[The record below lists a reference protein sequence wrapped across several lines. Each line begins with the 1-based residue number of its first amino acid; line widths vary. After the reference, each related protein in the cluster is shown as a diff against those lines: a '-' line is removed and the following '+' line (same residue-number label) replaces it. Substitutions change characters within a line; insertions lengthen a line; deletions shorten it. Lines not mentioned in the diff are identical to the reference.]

1 MMNFAFDLQKTD
13 TATAARAGTIT
24 TPHGEIATPVF
35 MPVGTLGAVKTLTP
49 EEVKAVGAKII
60 LGNTYHI
67 YLRPGLS
74 TISKLGGLHS
84 FMGWDG
90 PILTDSGG
98 FQVLSLGHLRKIN
111 DDGVVFRSHIDG
123 SEHFFSPE
131 VATQI
136 QSDLGADII
145 MTFDDCPDHQGEL
158 DEIRQ
163 SMKRT
168 HRWAERCL
176 KSHANEK
183 QAMFGI
189 VHGGTFPDLRRQSS
203 KFITSLD
210 FPGYAIGGLSVGETK
225 DLTWAM
231 VEEVVPLL
239 PDDKPRYLM
248 GVGSPEDLFEAVARG
263 IDMFDCVLPTRV
275 ARNGSLFT
283 SQGRRSIRRAQY
295 KDMNVPVEEGCDC
308 YACRNFSAAYLHHL
322 FKSEEM
328 LGYRLASIHNLRFL
342 VRLMER
348 MRKSILDGG
357 FIGLRDEFV
366 AGYAVTDQS
375 IRQSQKQK
383 WIDAQRKKQPG
394 KLTYES

>member
-1 MMNFAFDLQKTD
+1 MKFAFDLQKTD
-13 TATAARAGTIT
+13 TVTAARVGTIT
-24 TPHGEIATPVF
+24 TPHGQIPTPAF

-49 EEVKAVGAKII
+49 EEVKALGAKII
-60 LGNTYHI
+60 LGNTYHL

-74 TISKLGGLHS
+74 TITKLGGLHK
-84 FMGWDG
+84 FMGWEG

-136 QSDLGADII
+136 QAGLGADII
-145 MTFDDCPDHQGEL
+145 MTFDDCPDHQGEI
-158 DEIRQ
+158 DEIKQ
-163 SMKRT
+163 SMERT

-176 KSHANEK
+176 KNHANEN

-189 VHGGTFPDLRRQSS
+189 VQGGTYPELRRQSA

-210 FPGYAIGGLSVGETK
+210 FPGYAIGGLSVGESK

-239 PDDKPRYLM
+239 PADKPRYLM

-263 IDMFDCVLPTRV
+263 VDMFDCVLPTRV

-295 KDMNVPVEEGCDC
+295 KDMDAAVEDGCDC
-308 YACRNFSAAYLHHL
+308 YACRNFPAAYLHHL

-348 MRKSILDGG
+348 IRDSIVDGS
-357 FIGLRDEFV
+357 FAGLKDQFV

-383 WIDAQRKKQPG
+383 WVDAQRKKQPDI
-394 KLTYES
+394 LT

>member
-1 MMNFAFDLQKTD
+1 MKFGFDLQKTD
-13 TATAARAGTIT
+13 ASTAARVGTVT
-24 TPHGEIATPVF
+24 TPHGDIPTPAF

-49 EEVKAVGAKII
+49 QEVKALGAKII
-60 LGNTYHI
+60 MGNTYHL
-67 YLRPGLS
+67 YLRPGLQIV
-74 TISKLGGLHS
+74 TKLGGLHK

-136 QSDLGADII
+136 QAGLGADII
-145 MTFDDCPDHQGEL
+145 MTFDDCPDHQGEI
-158 DEIRQ
+158 DEIKQ
-163 SMKRT
+163 SMERT

-176 KSHANEK
+176 ASHANEN

-189 VHGGTFPDLRRQSS
+189 VQGGTYPELRRQSA
-203 KFITSLD
+203 KFITSLG
-210 FPGYAIGGLSVGETK
+210 FPGYAIGGLSVGESK

-263 IDMFDCVLPTRV
+263 VDMFDCVLPTRV

-283 SQGRRSIRRAQY
+283 SHGRRSIRRAQY
-295 KDMNVPVEEGCDC
+295 KDMDAPVEEGCDC
-308 YACRNFSAAYLHHL
+308 YACSNFPAAYLHHL

-348 MRKSILDGG
+348 IRESILDGSFAG
-357 FIGLRDEFV
+357 SKDEFV

-375 IRQSQKQK
+375 IRQTQKQK
-383 WIDAQRKKQPG
+383 WVDAQRKKQPDI
-394 KLTYES
+394 LT

>member
-1 MMNFAFDLQKTD
+1 MKFGFDLQKTD
-13 TATAARAGTIT
+13 TITAARVGTIT
-24 TPHGEIATPVF
+24 TPHGDIPTPAF

-49 EEVKAVGAKII
+49 EEVKALGAKII
-60 LGNTYHI
+60 LGNTYHL
-67 YLRPGLS
+67 YLRPGLPII
-74 TISKLGGLHS
+74 TKLGGLHK

-98 FQVLSLGHLRKIN
+98 FQVLSLGHLRKMN
-111 DDGVVFRSHIDG
+111 TDGVVFRSHIDG
-123 SEHFFSPE
+123 GEHFFSPE

-136 QSDLGADII
+136 QSELGADII

-158 DEIRQ
+158 AEIKE
-163 SMKRT
+163 SMERT
-168 HRWAERCL
+168 HRWAERCYA
-176 KSHANEK
+176 SHKNEN

-189 VHGGTFPDLRRQSS
+189 VQGGIYPELRRQSA
-203 KFITSLD
+203 KFITSID

-225 DLTWAM
+225 DMTWGM

-248 GVGSPEDLFEAVARG
+248 GVGSPEDLFEAVVRG

-283 SQGRRSIRRAQY
+283 SQGRRGIRRAMY
-295 KDMNVPVEEGCDC
+295 KEMDVPVEDGCDC
-308 YACRNFSAAYLHHL
+308 YACSNFPAAYLHHL

-328 LGYRLASIHNLRFL
+328 LGFRLASMHNLRFL
-342 VRLMER
+342 IRLMER
-348 MRKSILDGG
+348 IRESIINGSFTSLK
-357 FIGLRDEFV
+357 DEFV
-366 AGYAVTDQS
+366 SAYEVTDQK

-383 WIDAQRKKQPG
+383 WLQAQRKKQPDI
-394 KLTYES
+394 LT

>member
-1 MMNFAFDLQKTD
+1 MMKFGFNLHKTD
-13 TATAARAGTIT
+13 AITEARVGTLT
-24 TPHGEIATPVF
+24 TLHGQILTPVF
-35 MPVGTLGAVKTLTP
+35 MPVATLGAVKTLAP
-49 EEVKAVGAKII
+49 EEVQALGAKII
-60 LGNTYHI
+60 LGNTYHL

-74 TISKLGGLHS
+74 TITKLGGLHK

-98 FQVLSLGHLRKIN
+98 FQVLSLGHLRRIN

-136 QSDLGADII
+136 QSELGADII
-145 MTFDDCPDHQGEL
+145 MTFDDCLDHQGEF
-158 DEIRQ
+158 EERKQ
-163 SMKRT
+163 SMEGT

-176 KSHANEK
+176 KSHTKED
-183 QAMFGI
+183 QAVFGI
-189 VHGGTFPDLRRQSS
+189 VHGGTFPELRRKSA

-210 FPGYAIGGLSVGETK
+210 FSGYAIGGLSVGESK
-225 DLTWAM
+225 KLTWAM
-231 VEEVVPLL
+231 VDEVVPLL
-239 PDDKPRYLM
+239 PADLPRYLM

-263 IDMFDCVLPTRV
+263 VDMFDCVLPTRV

-295 KDMNVPVEEGCDC
+295 KDMNAPVEENCDC
-308 YACRNFSAAYLHHL
+308 YTCRNFPAAYLHHL
-322 FKSEEM
+322 FKSDEM
-328 LGYRLASIHNLRFL
+328 LGYRLASMHNLRFL

-348 MRKSILDGG
+348 IRESILDGS
-357 FIGLRDEFV
+357 FSNIMDEFV

-375 IRQSQKQK
+375 IRQMQKQK
-383 WIDAQRKKQPG
+383 WIDAQRKNQPDI
-394 KLTYES
+394 LT